1 VNEGEP
7 IGTLSILVLLEG
19 LLNNVGVKK
28 FILCQIRTMQHICEV
43 GEREKGLLYEEV
55 GVRSK

>member
-1 VNEGEP
+1 MNEGEP

-43 GEREKGLLYEEV
+43 GEKGLLYEEV